1 MELNHSGMICFALKE
16 ESGQVVHISEMVEK
30 EEYRGKACECIC
42 LCCGRP
48 LVAKF
53 GRGKKAAHFAHLAE
67 EGRTTCSADAA
78 NESGLHKM
86 AKEIVCK
93 SEYIWLPPVT
103 ISAQNDPD
111 RNVEDDKQQ
120 EPLLLRKEYKLPY
133 QNAKTEVPFDGF
145 KPDVCISVR
154 QKNLLIE
161 IAVTHYVD
169 AEKYSKIKMAQMPTV
184 EINIADFIKDYKAE
198 ETESIN
204 DFEKKLRNA
213 LIDNTENKKWIYN
226 THENEGIQKL
236 CERNR
241 ELEKAFQQNR
251 IKNLKEQEERK
262 KREEAQEIWIQ
273 EQQRRRE
280 WIDAE
285 VERLHTDEL
294 YYLSCKAKIKGTD
307 TAVLNCINRLGI
319 CNLRFKTMDEIPF
332 FLNIPVFG
340 EVVFNCDRRIWQT
353 ILFEKVFYQWQYDD
367 VNSARIYCYFAGC
380 REGLLNQEFV
390 YIWKKKGKVK
400 FPLEED
406 LLRCA
411 IEEYL
416 VHLSALG
423 FIDIRYYFYP
433 YSGMDHRIMHSLLK
447 PQRRNYAT
455 FLERLLMNFPD
466 TNNPFQYIQ
475 EKWIGL
481 GKEMEFI
488 QGLDTWK
495 TQNPSFGQEFWHGSF

>member
-1 MELNHSGMICFALKE
+1 MELNHSGMIYFALKE
-16 ESGQVVHISEMVEK
+16 ESNQVVHISEMVEK
-30 EEYRGKACECIC
+30 DRGKACECIC
-42 LCCGRP
+42 LCCGHP
-48 LVAKF
+48 LVAKL
-53 GRGKKAAHFAHLAE
+53 GRGKKTAHFAHLAE
-67 EGRTTCSADAA
+67 EGRTTCSADEA
-78 NESGLHKM
+78 NESGLHKI

-103 ISAQNDPD
+103 ISEQNDPD
-111 RNVEDDKQQ
+111 RNVEDYKQQ
-120 EPLLLRKEYKLPY
+120 EPLLLGEKFKLHY

-145 KPDVCISVR
+145 KPDVCIFR
-154 QKNLLIE
+154 ERKNILVE

-204 DFEKKLRNA
+204 DFEKKLKNA
-213 LIDNTENKKWIYN
+213 IIDNIENKTWIY
-226 THENEGIQKL
+226 HPSENEGIQKL

-241 ELEKAFQQNR
+241 ELEKEFQQNR
-251 IKNLKEQEERK
+251 IRILKEQEERK
-262 KREEAQEIWIQ
+262 KREEQQERWIQ
-273 EQQRRRE
+273 EQQRLRE
-280 WIDAE
+280 QIDVE
-285 VERLHTDEL
+285 VERLHMDET
-294 YYLSCKAKIKGTD
+294 YYLNCKAKTKGAD

-319 CNLRFKTMDEIPF
+319 CNLRFKTTDEIPF

-353 ILFEKVFYQWQYDD
+353 ILFEKVFYQWQYDN
-367 VNSARIYCYFAGC
+367 VNSARIYYCFAGS
-380 REGLLNQEFV
+380 REGLLNQKFV
-390 YIWKKKGKVK
+390 YIWKKQGKPQ
-400 FPLEED
+400 FPIKKD

-433 YSGMDHRIMHSLLK
+433 YSGLNHRIMHSSLK

-455 FLERLLMNFPD
+455 FLKRLLMNFPD

-475 EKWIGL
+475 EKWISS

-488 QGLDTWK
+488 QNLDTL
-495 TQNPSFGQEFWHGSF
+495 

>member
-1 MELNHSGMICFALKE
+1 MELNHSGMIYFALKE
-16 ESGQVVHISEMVEK
+16 ESNQVVRISEMVEK
-30 EEYRGKACECIC
+30 DRGKACECIC
-42 LCCGRP
+42 LCCGHP
-48 LVAKF
+48 LVAKL
-53 GRGKKAAHFAHLAE
+53 GRGKKTAHFAHLAE
-67 EGRTTCSADAA
+67 EGRTTCSADEA
-78 NESGLHKM
+78 NESGLHKI

-103 ISAQNDPD
+103 ISEQNDPD
-111 RNVEDDKQQ
+111 HNVEDYKQQ
-120 EPLLLRKEYKLPY
+120 EPLLLGEKFKLHY

-145 KPDVCISVR
+145 KPDVCIFR
-154 QKNLLIE
+154 ERKNILIE

-169 AEKYSKIKMAQMPTV
+169 EEKHSRIKMAQMPTV
-184 EINIADFIKDYKAE
+184 EINIADFIKDYKE
-198 ETESIN
+198 GETDSIN
-204 DFEKKLRNA
+204 DFEKKLRNN
-213 LIDNTENKKWIYN
+213 LVENVENKTWIY
-226 THENEGIQKL
+226 HPSENEGIKKL

-241 ELEKAFQQNR
+241 ELEIEYQQNR
-251 IKNLKEQEERK
+251 IKILKEQEERK
-262 KREEAQEIWIQ
+262 KREKEQESWIQ
-273 EQQRRRE
+273 EQQRLRE
-280 WIDAE
+280 QIDVE
-285 VERLHTDEL
+285 VERLHTDEP
-294 YYLSCKAKIKGTD
+294 YYLSCKAKTKGAD
-307 TAVLNCINRLGI
+307 TAALNCINRLGI
-319 CNLRFKTMDEIPF
+319 CNLRFKTTDEIPF

-367 VNSARIYCYFAGC
+367 MNSARIYCYFAGC
-380 REGLLNQEFV
+380 REGLLNQKFV

-400 FPLEED
+400 FPSEED
-406 LLRCA
+406 ILRCA

-433 YSGMDHRIMHSLLK
+433 HSGMNHGIMHSSLK

-475 EKWIGL
+475 EKWISL

-488 QGLDTWK
+488 QDLDTL
-495 TQNPSFGQEFWHGSF
+495 

>member
-1 MELNHSGMICFALKE
+1 MELNHSGMIYFALKE
-16 ESGQVVHISEMVEK
+16 ESNQVVHISEMVEK
-30 EEYRGKACECIC
+30 DRGKACECIC

-48 LVAKF
+48 LVAKL
-53 GRGKKAAHFAHLAE
+53 GRGKKTAHFAHLAE

-78 NESGLHKM
+78 NESGLHKI

-103 ISAQNDPD
+103 ISEQNDPD
-111 RNVEDDKQQ
+111 RNVEDYKQQ
-120 EPLLLRKEYKLPY
+120 EPLLLGEKFKLHY

-145 KPDVCISVR
+145 KPDVCIFR
-154 QKNLLIE
+154 ERKNILVE

-204 DFEKKLRNA
+204 DFEKKLKDA
-213 LIDNTENKKWIYN
+213 LIGDVKNKTWIY
-226 THENEGIQKL
+226 HPSEKEGIQKL

-241 ELEKAFQQNR
+241 ELEKEFQQNR

-262 KREEAQEIWIQ
+262 KREEAQEIWKQ

-280 WIDAE
+280 QIDIE
-285 VERLHTDEL
+285 VERRTDEL

-307 TAVLNCINRLGI
+307 AAVLNCINRLGI
-319 CNLRFKTMDEIPF
+319 CNLKFKTMDDIPF

-367 VNSARIYCYFAGC
+367 VNSARIYCCFAG
-380 REGLLNQEFV
+380 RWEGLLNQKFV
-390 YIWKKKGKVK
+390 YIWKKQGKVK
-400 FPLEED
+400 FSQKED

-411 IEEYL
+411 VEEYL

-433 YSGMDHRIMHSLLK
+433 HSGLDHGIMHRSLK
-447 PQRRNYAT
+447 PLRRNYAT
-455 FLERLLMNFPD
+455 FLEGLLMKFPD
-466 TNNPFQYIQ
+466 TNSPFQYIQ
-475 EKWIGL
+475 EKWVRL

-488 QGLDTWK
+488 QDLDTL
-495 TQNPSFGQEFWHGSF
+495 

>member
-1 MELNHSGMICFALKE
+1 MELNHSGMIYFALKE
-16 ESGQVVHISEMVEK
+16 ESNQVVHISEMAEK
-30 EEYRGKACECIC
+30 DRGKACECIC

-48 LVAKF
+48 LVAKL
-53 GRGKKAAHFAHLAE
+53 GRGKKTAHFAHLAE

-78 NESGLHKM
+78 NESGLHKI

-93 SEYIWLPPVT
+93 SEYICLPQVT
-103 ISAQNDPD
+103 ISEQNDPN
-111 RNVEDDKQQ
+111 RNMEDYKQQ
-120 EPLLLRKEYKLPY
+120 EPLQFGKKIELHY
-133 QNAKTEVPFDGF
+133 QNAKTEVPFEGF
-145 KPDVCISVR
+145 KPDVCISF
-154 QKNLLIE
+154 QKQKKLLIE

-169 AEKYSKIKMAQMPTV
+169 AEKYSRIKMAQMPTV
-184 EINIADFIKDYKAE
+184 EINIADFIKAYKEE

-204 DFEKKLRNA
+204 DFEKKLKNA
-213 LIDNTENKKWIYN
+213 IIDNIENKTWVYHS
-226 THENEGIQKL
+226 HENEGIQKL
-236 CERNR
+236 HERNR
-241 ELEKAFQQNR
+241 ELEKEFQQNR
-251 IKNLKEQEERK
+251 IRILKEQEERK
-262 KREEAQEIWIQ
+262 KREEQQESWIQ
-273 EQQRRRE
+273 EQQRLRE
-280 WIDAE
+280 QIDVE
-285 VERLHTDEL
+285 VERLHTDEP
-294 YYLSCKAKIKGTD
+294 YYLSCKAKTQGANTV
-307 TAVLNCINRLGI
+307 VLNFINRLGI
-319 CNLRFKTMDEIPF
+319 CNLRFKTTDEIPF

-353 ILFEKVFYQWQYDD
+353 ILFEKVFYQWQYDN
-367 VNSARIYCYFAGC
+367 VSSARIYCYFAGC
-380 REGLLNQEFV
+380 REGLLNQKFV

-400 FPLEED
+400 FPAEED

-433 YSGMDHRIMHSLLK
+433 HSGMNHGIMHSSLK

-475 EKWIGL
+475 EKWISL

-488 QGLDTWK
+488 QDLDTL
-495 TQNPSFGQEFWHGSF
+495 